1 MAAGSIRA
9 RARPRRAT
17 RRRARR
23 WRRGQIDGISTTE
36 GPVEIGA
43 RGTRPNEGGRARR
56 RARAAARPPRAPHPT
71 SRNTTATAGGS
82 PATGDC
88 DATSRSRR
96 RREAAA
102 LWRRFVRLGGAGSRR
117 YPSREES
124 TLGGHRR
131 RPVGA
136 GTGVPGRCR
145 ACWTDPRSIPGRA
158 GSASTTGTRR
168 EIEPKKV
175 KRRKTPA
182 LAEAGGTIYTTTTRR
197 TRRTE
202 CRATDAAAG
211 WTRRWTRARGSS
223 RRPERTT
230 TGIRRFGLGSAV
242 PPPPDPGCERRPPR
256 GDRSLRAPRWTGAP
270 SAVPIPSLRRA
281 EIEAAASARAGSSAV
296 GTVPRL
302 RARRRLRLAR
312 NHRRLM
318 TVTITVT
325 SAPRSSSRRCDA
337 RYPPRFRPPPRLRAS
352 TSIVTLARTRVR
364 TRFMRSRWEI
374 SRRAGRGRRPRL
386 PRRRDPSRVTAGTG
400 GGRISRDRCRGRRGV
415 GTG

>member
-1 MAAGSIRA
+1 
-9 RARPRRAT
+9 
-17 RRRARR
+17 
-23 WRRGQIDGISTTE
+23 
-36 GPVEIGA
+36 
-43 RGTRPNEGGRARR
+43 
-56 RARAAARPPRAPHPT
+56 
-71 SRNTTATAGGS
+71 
-82 PATGDC
+82 
-88 DATSRSRR
+88 
-96 RREAAA
+96 
-102 LWRRFVRLGGAGSRR
+102 
-117 YPSREES
+117 
-124 TLGGHRR
+124 
-131 RPVGA
+131 
-136 GTGVPGRCR
+136 VPGRCR
-145 ACWTDPRSIPGRA
+145 ACWTDPRSILGRA

-175 KRRKTPA
+175 KGRKTPA
-182 LAEAGGTIYTTTTRR
+182 LEEAGGTIHTTTRRRR

-230 TGIRRFGLGSAV
+230 TGLIRRFGLGSAV

-281 EIEAAASARAGSSAV
+281 EIEAAAFARAGSSAA

-302 RARRRLRLAR
+302 RARRRRRLA

-318 TVTITVT
+318 TVTMTVT
-325 SAPRSSSRRCDA
+325 SAPRSSSRRCDV
-337 RYPPRFRPPPRLRAS
+337 RYRPRFRPPPRPRAS
-352 TSIVTLARTRVR
+352 TSIVTTLARTRAR
-364 TRFMRSRWEI
+364 TRFMRSRREI

-400 GGRISRDRCRGRRGV
+400 WGRISRDRCRGRRGV